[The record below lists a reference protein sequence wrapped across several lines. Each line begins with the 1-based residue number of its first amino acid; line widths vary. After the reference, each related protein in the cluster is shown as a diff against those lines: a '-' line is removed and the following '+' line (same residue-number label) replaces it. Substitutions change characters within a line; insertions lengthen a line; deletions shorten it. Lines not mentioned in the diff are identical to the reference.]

1 MNKATVSQRKTNN
14 GVINHQQMV
23 IESSMLPS
31 AEELSRLKEVE
42 PKLIDLIISAT
53 EKEQEAR
60 LKFNNDQVKLANK
73 DLNGVVIPNIL
84 SPIFAFI
91 IIVLGMF
98 FAAYLIHE
106 GSKTEGTIF
115 GGAMII
121 GAAALFMKRNK
132 KKTNNK

>member
-98 FAAYLIHE
+98 LQRI
-106 GSKTEGTIF
+106 
-115 GGAMII
+115 
-121 GAAALFMKRNK
+121 
-132 KKTNNK
+132 